1 MRKPGAEDKMSR
13 RKENGFTL
21 IEVVIAC
28 AIFAMGIM
36 GIYGLTAWIQRAN
49 DFSNKMTTATAMAQ
63 ANLEQVMANSFSAI
77 ADGSAADGLFNTT
90 WTVTSLNADL
100 KSILLTTSWN
110 DVDGRSHEVV
120 LRTLV
125 SQ

>member
-49 DFSNKMTTATAMAQ
+49 DFSNKMTSATAIAQ